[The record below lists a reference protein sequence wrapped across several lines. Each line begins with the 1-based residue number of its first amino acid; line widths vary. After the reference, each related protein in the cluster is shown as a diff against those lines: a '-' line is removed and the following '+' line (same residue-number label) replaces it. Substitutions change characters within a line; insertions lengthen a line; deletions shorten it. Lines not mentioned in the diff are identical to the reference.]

1 MNKKQFQYLSIFA
14 VLFFSFYFLGRKAK
28 TVSLPEVTS
37 VVQDSAVSNEAHE
50 TASPSEPQKKSL
62 IGFIKPGT
70 APSFRS
76 LIDVVTSTHGAPLY
90 RQLFGGKALAQ
101 LQPADVQKLQSLFTQ
116 AYPQTR
122 AQYQAVIA
130 DRVGILKA
138 LEEQIPAKRSPSATL
153 APQLKSFYQTVL
165 DNKDENWLVKR
176 QAFKNV
182 KSFLTT
188 SERENYY
195 SRLDSRVVALASQSE
210 AELLQAVVH
219 DAK

>member
-14 VLFFSFYFLGRKAK
+14 FLFFSFYFLGRKAK
-28 TVSLPEVTS
+28 TVSAPESTHASQDQNAAAESHQNASLP
-37 VVQDSAVSNEAHE
+37 
-50 TASPSEPQKKSL
+50 EPQKKSL

-76 LIDVVTSTHGAPLY
+76 RVDVVTNTHGAPLY
-90 RQLFGGKALAQ
+90 RQLFDGKALSQ
-101 LQPADVQKLQSLFTQ
+101 LQPSDVEKIQTIFLKP
-116 AYPQTR
+116 YPQTR
-122 AQYQAVIA
+122 AQFQEAIV

-138 LEEQIPAKRSPSATL
+138 LEQQMPAKRSPSATL
-153 APQLKSFYQTVL
+153 APQLKNFYQTVL
-165 DNKDENWLVKR
+165 NNKDENWLVKR

-219 DAK
+219 DEK